1 MSDHIRDTDAPGDTE
16 GPRPVAVGAA
26 SPLANKMMFELRE
39 ARERTASAKPSV
51 EDVLRSEGLDPAD
64 VDPDLLTDLVY
75 VEWMLRVEQGESPS
89 RDEYRARFPM
99 IGPRLEKQWSLDES
113 LLDLSAEPNLRLTIP
128 PTLPAPPPDPR
139 QPRAP
144 HPPTG
149 TVPPGLPAEF
159 DFIGKYK
166 IIARLGAGGQAEVF
180 RAVHPDLERDVVIK
194 LLRPAWLANSDQ
206 TIVPVSEAQAK
217 RMIDEGRLLAK
228 LSHPNVAQVYD
239 IDRYLGCPFLVMEY
253 VQGLALDQFQR
264 THPLDRHAAARL
276 LASVARAVAA
286 AHARGI
292 LHRDI
297 KPQNI
302 VVLND
307 GTPKLIDFGLA
318 ELADVW
324 SPDVLVPGISGTIS
338 YMAPE
343 QARGDVTQISPAS
356 DIFSLGGVLFYLLT
370 GKPPF
375 DGTSWQHVWGRAKR
389 GEWNRDLLVSPQIPV
404 RLAAI
409 CSRAMAAEPSARF
422 ATATELADS
431 LEAFA
436 ARPRR
441 LRQSAAV
448 VAVVLAGLV
457 AVWFSRP
464 SSTAPR
470 DTNLPSPTAT
480 SPVDAHKNSEPVFK
494 AALRILVHRDSA
506 TIELNDAVPLATGDE
521 LSIES
526 NIPAGLSVMLFAI
539 NGAGELQHVASL
551 PKQPTARRWRYPEAA
566 DSTVPLTGSAGT
578 ECLVVIGQSAEAISL
593 EQIKAAWGATPDWPG
608 LPPSTVLRLAGTD
621 VIREQVGRDLG
632 PPGSTGLRP
641 ADQVA
646 QTLERFARQLKPQYT
661 LVEGLAFS
669 HIGSDE

>member
-1 MSDHIRDTDAPGDTE
+1 MSDHIRDTDTPRDTD
-16 GPRPVAVGAA
+16 GPRPVATVTARML
-26 SPLANKMMFELRE
+26 SDKLLFELRA
-39 ARERTASAKPSV
+39 ARERTASAKPNV

-99 IGPRLEKQWSLDES
+99 ISPRLEKQWSLDQS
-113 LLDLSAEPNLRLTIP
+113 LLEMSAEPSLL
-128 PTLPAPPPDPR
+128 L
-139 QPRAP
+139 
-144 HPPTG
+144 
-149 TVPPGLPAEF
+149 TVPPTPPYLPTDRQQPGHAHRPTDAEQPGLPIEF
-159 DFIGKYK
+159 TSIGKYK
-166 IIARLGAGGQAEVF
+166 IISRLGAGGQAEVF

-194 LLRPAWLANSDQ
+194 LLRPAWLANADQ
-206 TIVPVSEAQAK
+206 TIVPFPEAQAK

-239 IDRYLGCPFLVMEY
+239 IDRHLGCPFLVMEY

-324 SPDVLVPGISGTIS
+324 TPDVLVSGISGTIS

-343 QARGDVTQISPAS
+343 QARGDVTQTGPAS
-356 DIFSLGGVLFYLLT
+356 DIFSLGGVLFYLFT
-370 GKPPF
+370 GGPPF
-375 DGTSWQHVWGRAKR
+375 HGNSWQEVWGRAMR
-389 GEWNRDLLVSPQIPV
+389 CEWNRDLLASPRIPA

-409 CSRAMAAEPSARF
+409 CSRAMAAEPADRF
-422 ATATELADS
+422 PTATELAQS

-436 ARPRR
+436 SRPRR

-448 VAVVLAGLV
+448 VAVVLAVL
-457 AVWFSRP
+457 ATVWFSRP

-470 DTNLPSPTAT
+470 DTNPPATTASSPDKFLTPPQPAI
-480 SPVDAHKNSEPVFK
+480 K

-506 TIELNDAVPLATGDE
+506 TIELNDAVPLSTGDE

-526 NIPAGLSVMLFAI
+526 NIPAGLSMMLFAI
-539 NGAGELQHVASL
+539 NGAGQLQHVASL
-551 PKQPTARRWRYPEAA
+551 PEQSTARHWRYPEAA

-578 ECLVVIGQSAEAISL
+578 ECLVVIGHSTGAISL
-593 EQIKAAWGATPDWPG
+593 EQINAAWGTTPDWPS

-632 PPGSTGLRP
+632 PPRSTGLRP

-646 QTLERFARQLKPQYT
+646 QTLERFARQLKPQFT

-669 HIGSDE
+669 HIEPDE

>member
-1 MSDHIRDTDAPGDTE
+1 MSDHIRDTDTPRDTQ
-16 GPRPVAVGAA
+16 GPRPVATVTARRL
-26 SPLANKMMFELRE
+26 SDKLMFELRA
-39 ARERTASAKPSV
+39 ARERTVSPKPTV
-51 EDVLRSEGLDPAD
+51 EDVLRGEGLGPVD
-64 VDPDLLTDLVY
+64 VDPDVLTDLVY

-89 RDEYRARFPM
+89 HDEYRARFPM
-99 IGPRLEKQWSLDES
+99 ITPRLEKQWSLDQS
-113 LLDLSAEPNLRLTIP
+113 LLEMSAEPSLL
-128 PTLPAPPPDPR
+128 L
-139 QPRAP
+139 
-144 HPPTG
+144 
-149 TVPPGLPAEF
+149 TVPPTSPYLPTDRQQPRDATQPGLAVEF
-159 DFIGKYK
+159 DSIGKYK
-166 IIARLGAGGQAEVF
+166 IISRLGAGGQAEVF

-194 LLRPAWLANSDQ
+194 LLRPAWLANADQ
-206 TIVPVSEAQAK
+206 TIVPFPEAQAK

-239 IDRYLGCPFLVMEY
+239 IDRHLGCPFLVMEY

-324 SPDVLVPGISGTIS
+324 TPDAPVAGISGTIS

-343 QARGDVTQISPAS
+343 QARGDVTQLSPAS

-370 GKPPF
+370 GKPPI
-375 DGTSWQHVWGRAKR
+375 DGTSWQEVWGRAKR
-389 GEWNRDLLVSPQIPV
+389 CEWNRDLLASPRIPA

-409 CSRAMAAEPSARF
+409 CSRAMAAEPAARF
-422 ATATELADS
+422 ATATELAKS

-436 ARPRR
+436 SRPRR

-448 VAVVLAGLV
+448 VAVVLAVL
-457 AVWFSRP
+457 ATVWFSRP
-464 SSTAPR
+464 NSTAPR
-470 DTNLPSPTAT
+470 DTNPPSSTAT
-480 SPVDAHKNSEPVFK
+480 SPVEAHKPPEPAIK
-494 AALRILVHRDSA
+494 AALKILVHRDSA
-506 TIELNDAVPLATGDE
+506 TLELNDAVPLSTGDE

-539 NGAGELQHVASL
+539 NGAGELQPVASL
-551 PKQPTARRWRYPEAA
+551 PKQSTARPWRYPEAA

-578 ECLVVIGQSAEAISL
+578 ECLLLVGQSNEALSL
-593 EQIKAAWGATPDWPG
+593 EQIQAAWGTTPDWPR

-632 PPGSTGLRP
+632 PPRSTGLRP

-669 HIGSDE
+669 HIEPTE